1 MQALANIA
9 LLMKYLPQVLT
20 LVTTIK
26 SIHDALPPAATLQD
40 KVAAVE
46 TAITAAHAVA
56 VADGATTATFDEFY
70 APISGLVNLVVSKLH
85 G

>member
-26 SIHDALPPAATLQD
+26 SIHDSLPATATLPE

-46 TAITAAHAVA
+46 SAITAAHAVA

-70 APISGLVNLVVSKLH
+70 PPISGIVNLVVAKLAA
-85 G
+85 